1 MITLA
6 DTAAKYYNPEI
17 KGYIWPDSCGQPCFY
32 CGSITAWTV
41 VVPKAESI
49 AGRLKT
55 RCCSEK
61 CLESY
66 KAEKVIDLT
75 KEPL

>member
-1 MITLA
+1 MISLA
-6 DTAAKYYNPEI
+6 ATAADYYNPEI
-17 KGYIWPDSCGQPCFY
+17 SGYIWPDSSVLPCFY
-32 CGSITAWTV
+32 CGSLTVWTV
-41 VVPKAESI
+41 VVPKDESI

-66 KAEKVIDLT
+66 KAEKVLAIT
-75 KEPL
+75 GE